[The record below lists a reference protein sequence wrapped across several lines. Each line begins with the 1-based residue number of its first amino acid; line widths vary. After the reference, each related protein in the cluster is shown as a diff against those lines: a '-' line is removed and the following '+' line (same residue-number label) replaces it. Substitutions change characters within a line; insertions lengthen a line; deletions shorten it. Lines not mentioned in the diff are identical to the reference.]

1 MVDDYPDLPPID
13 TADAAEV
20 LGVEEESEELE
31 GVPKDAIVDA
41 QDEEEQQSAVDA
53 GDREQQERT
62 KALATASRRST
73 AKSGKRPTSGRRSLL
88 AKVEARRRREGSA
101 DGSRNGSASD
111 RSRATTPA
119 SRVPAAADS
128 PLSDSSSPA
137 TRRQRAAA
145 AALQRSR
152 EAETPRP
159 PSPLETTGKF
169 KMRSCV

>member
-1 MVDDYPDLPPID
+1 M
-13 TADAAEV
+13 

-31 GVPKDAIVDA
+31 GVPTDAIVDA
-41 QDEEEQQSAVDA
+41 HDVEEQQNAVDA
-53 GDREQQERT
+53 GDGEQQEKT
-62 KALATASRRST
+62 KIPATASRRST
-73 AKSGKRPTSGRRSLL
+73 AKSARRPTSSRRSLS
-88 AKVEARRRREGSA
+88 ARVEARRSREGSA

-128 PLSDSSSPA
+128 PSSGSSSPA
-137 TRRQRAAA
+137 ARRRAAA
-145 AALQRSR
+145 AALDRSR